1 MDLKFSVEH
10 TAFQEEVRTF
20 IEENLPADIRDKG
33 YRGLKVE
40 KEDVA
45 RWHKTLFEKGWA
57 APAWPEEH
65 GGCNWDAIR
74 GYIFN
79 EELSRAHAPALSPF
93 GLTMVGPVI

>member
-57 APAWPEEH
+57 APAGPEEH
-65 GGCNWDAIR
+65 GEESHQTSRQKR
-74 GYIFN
+74 G
-79 EELSRAHAPALSPF
+79 
-93 GLTMVGPVI
+93 